1 VESGRWKINAALLKA
16 YWVGAQSA
24 KKIQKDSRKKIEQGG
39 TGNASALITERR
51 SKTVYIVFQERL
63 LQEKRNDARSE

>member
-1 VESGRWKINAALLKA
+1 LKA
-16 YWVGAQSA
+16 YWIGAQSA
-24 KKIQKDSRKKIEQGG
+24 KKTQMDSRKKIKQGG
-39 TGNASALITERR
+39 MGNASALITERQ